1 MLRFVAVRIAWT
13 GVLFL
18 IVTLF
23 TFVVFFVVPTQQVRL
38 PGRGGNSDDANIR
51 NSVNLHGSVPEMYL
65 QFVSNFVTDG
75 SLGKSYFNR
84 QDVTEIVQRAAPV
97 TFSLVI
103 GGVVFWLV
111 LALPI
116 GVYSALRPRS
126 LLDRAGMVFVLI
138 GVSAHPAWLG
148 LILGH
153 VFGYSLGWMPYSGY
167 CEMFSPTTVCGGPA
181 QWVWH
186 LVLPWFT
193 FSLLYAALYA
203 RMIRANVLET
213 LDEDYVRTA
222 RAKGAGEFR
231 VLRSHVFR
239 NSMLPVVTMIGMD
252 LGTALGGVIFI
263 ESVFNLPGLGGMLR
277 DAILRRD
284 LPIVL
289 GVVTYTTTAIL
300 LLNLLIDL
308 LYAFIDPRVRLTT
321 GLRTSGRTRAR
332 AAKAAT
338 AAAPATAAR

>member
-1 MLRFVAVRIAWT
+1 MLRFLAARIAWT

-18 IVTLF
+18 VVTLF
-23 TFVVFFVVPTQQVRL
+23 TFVIFFVVPQPEVRL
-38 PGRGGNSDDANIR
+38 RGRAGNADDANIR
-51 NSVNLHGSVPEMYL
+51 NSVNLHGSVPEMYG
-65 QFVSNFVTDG
+65 QFVWNFVTEG

-84 QDVTEIVQRAAPV
+84 QDVSAIVRRAAPV
-97 TFSLVI
+97 TLSLVI
-103 GGVVFWLV
+103 GGVVFWLL
-111 LALPI
+111 LAVPI

-126 LLDRAGMVFVLI
+126 MIDRVGMVFVLV

-148 LILGH
+148 LVLGH

-167 CEMFSPTTVCGGPA
+167 CEMFSPSTSCGGPR

-186 LVLPWFT
+186 LLLPWFT
-193 FSLLYAALYA
+193 FALLYAALYA

-222 RAKGAGEFR
+222 RAKGAGELR
-231 VLRSHVFR
+231 VLRAHVFR
-239 NSMLPVVTMIGMD
+239 NSMLPIVTMIGMD

-263 ESVFNLPGLGGMLR
+263 ESVFSLPGLGG
-277 DAILRRD
+277 ILRGAIIQRD

-300 LLNLLIDL
+300 VLNLLVDI
-308 LYAFIDPRVRLTT
+308 LYAFVDPRVRLTT
-321 GLRTSGRTRAR
+321 GIRTSGRTRAR
-332 AAKAAT
+332 TAKGAT